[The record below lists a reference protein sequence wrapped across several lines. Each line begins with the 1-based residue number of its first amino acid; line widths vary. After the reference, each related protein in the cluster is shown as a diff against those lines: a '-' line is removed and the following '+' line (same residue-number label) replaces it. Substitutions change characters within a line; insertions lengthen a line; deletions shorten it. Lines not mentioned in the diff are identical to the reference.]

1 LQNKHSHTN
10 LKLLQILIF
19 SVVFVLSTL
28 LVDNKVFASETAG
41 FFQTLPQQSD
51 TLKRDTTKKVM
62 KKSGLDSKLE
72 YYAKDSVT
80 LDRKNEIQYLYGG
93 ARVKYEGL
101 ELDAEYIRFDAKNK
115 VIFARGVKDDKGKYF
130 GRPIFKTEGQGSS
143 MADSLNYN
151 TETGKGVVSGVFTE
165 QEGGFFSG
173 GRTKMQP
180 DNEFHVQGT
189 TYSTCNLP
197 HPHFGIQITKGI
209 ATENHIIA
217 GPVYLKFE
225 DIPMPIGLPFLFFPK
240 PNKRASGVILP
251 TPGED
256 ATRGFSLLGGGY
268 YLAFNDYLDARLT
281 SNIFT
286 NGSYDLNLASTYTKR
301 YKYNGNLS
309 LSYSSSRNG
318 LEGTP
323 EYAPQKN
330 FNIAWSHSQGA
341 NAKPGTT
348 FSASVNAGTSS
359 YFTATNAYGTY
370 DPSRMLQNQMSSSIA
385 YGKVF
390 GDGLFNFTSALTH
403 AQSTQNRSISLTLP
417 DVALNMSTISPFD
430 SKKRVGEAKWYQKFT
445 VGYSMTAQNRVNT
458 TEDVLFSKSG
468 LNSFTNS
475 FDHNV
480 PMSLPFTLFKYLNF
494 TSSVNYSENWD
505 FKTIRNRYIRTA
517 TGTGY
522 EARPDTVNGFKRGGQ
537 YNLSTSMSTKIY
549 GVKQFKG
556 NGSIRAMRHVI
567 TPSVGFSYRPDFAKE
582 SYGYYLPAMYY
593 TDDLR
598 PGMSVPTGEF
608 VKDQYGNQV
617 LYSVFMN
624 GRGPSQGRSGSINFA
639 MDNNVELKVRN
650 RKDTTGTGE
659 TKLAVLQGL
668 TFNTNYDFFRL
679 NKKLAPIS
687 FSGRSQFTEKLG
699 INFNGQFSPYA
710 VGEVPLTTGT
720 GADQVT
726 TYSYQELDRYIWKD
740 GKLPR
745 LTNFG
750 FSFDY
755 SLNPEAFK
763 KRNENMDKLNNQNP
777 TATRTQ
783 EQIDQLNAI
792 SRDPNAF
799 VDFNI
804 PWNFSFNYRFD
815 YTNTLGRPETRS
827 ITNTLNFSGD
837 FNLTSKWKIQYTS
850 GYDFKAKNL
859 SQTNFAIYRDLHC
872 WDLSA
877 TWVPFGA
884 YQSYSIDIRVKA
896 SVLQDLKLSKRKG
909 YYTRY

>member
-1 LQNKHSHTN
+1 MQNRHSHTN

-19 SVVFVLSTL
+19 STFFVLLALTA
-28 LVDNKVFASETAG
+28 DNKVFASTNAN
-41 FFQTLPQQSD
+41 FFQTLPQQTDSA
-51 TLKRDTTKKVM
+51 KRDTTKKVM

-101 ELDAEYIRFDAKNK
+101 ELDAEFIRFDNKNK
-115 VIFARGVKDDKGKYF
+115 VIFASGVKDEKGKYY

-143 MADSLNYN
+143 MADSLSYN
-151 TETGKGVVSGVFTE
+151 TETGKGLVSGVFTE

-173 GRTKMQP
+173 GKTKMQP
-180 DNEFHVQGT
+180 DNEFHVHGT
-189 TYSTCNLP
+189 TFSTCNLP
-197 HPHFGIQITKGI
+197 HPHFGIQISKGI

-217 GPVYLKFE
+217 GPVFMKFE

-240 PNKRASGVILP
+240 PNKKASGFILP

-286 NGSYDLNLASTYTKR
+286 NGSYDLNLVSNYTKR
-301 YKYNGNLS
+301 YKYNGSLS
-309 LSYSSSRNG
+309 LAYSSSRNG

-323 EYAPQKN
+323 EYEPLKN
-330 FNIAWSHSQGA
+330 FNITWSHSQGA
-341 NAKPGTT
+341 NARPGTT

-359 YFTATNAYGTY
+359 YFRETNAYGTY
-370 DPSRMLQNQMSSSIA
+370 DPSQALRNTMSSSIA

-403 AQSTQNRSISLTLP
+403 SQETQNKTISLTLP
-417 DVALNMSTISPFD
+417 DIALNMTTISPFD
-430 SKKRVGEAKWYQKFT
+430 SKKRVGEAKWYQKLT
-445 VGYSMTAQNRVNT
+445 VGYSMSAYNRVNT

-468 LNSFTNS
+468 LNAFTNS
-475 FDHNV
+475 VDHNV
-480 PMSLPFTLFKYLNF
+480 PISLPFTLFDYLNF
-494 TSSVNYSENWD
+494 SSSVNYNEKWD
-505 FKTIRNRYIRTA
+505 FKTIRNRYIRSA

-522 EARPDTVNGFKRGGQ
+522 EVRPDTVNGFKRGGQ
-537 YNLSTSMSTKIY
+537 YSLSTSMSTKIY
-549 GVKQFKG
+549 GIKQFKG
-556 NGSIRAMRHVI
+556 NGSIRAMRHVM
-567 TPSVGFSYRPDFAKE
+567 TPSLSFSYRPDFSKE
-582 SYGYYLPAMYY
+582 SYGYYLPAQYY

-598 PGMSVPTGEF
+598 PGMSQPTGEY
-608 VKDQYGNQV
+608 VKDQFGKQV

-624 GRGPSQGRSGSINFA
+624 GGPSQGRSGSIGFS
-639 MDNNVELKVRN
+639 MDNNVELKVRD

-659 TKLAVLQGL
+659 RKLAILQGL
-668 TFNTNYDFFRL
+668 TFNTNYDLFRE
-679 NKKLAPIS
+679 NKKLAPIN

-699 INFNGQFSPYA
+699 INFNGIFSPYS
-710 VGEVPLTTGT
+710 VGLVSYTTGT
-720 GADQVT
+720 GANQVT
-726 TYSYQELDRYIWKD
+726 TSSYQELDRYVWKD

-763 KRNENMDKLNNQNP
+763 KRNDNIDELNKQNP
-777 TATRTQ
+777 TANRTQ

-815 YTNTLGRPETRS
+815 YSNTLGRPETRN
-827 ITNTLNFSGD
+827 ITNSLNFSGD